1 MKKRLKLH
9 PSNYFYFGMIA
20 FLFIIDIISPIVG
33 ICHYLKFRSNT
44 GIFLIIFFIVGSC
57 FLSLLILLSEMKQW
71 LSTIYLTDKYIKLRG
86 ILKKTKIMEYSKFCN
101 VYYGFVCVRGIP
113 EWFIIISNRK
123 MSRFELENL
132 NKIKQTDDFIKIE
145 YSKKRRE
152 KLMEIL
158 PRNMACQLKNP
169 PPGKK

>member
-1 MKKRLKLH
+1 MKKILKIH
-9 PSNYFYFGMIA
+9 PSNYLFYGSIVLLVF
-20 FLFIIDIISPIVG
+20 IDIVGPLLIVYQFF
-33 ICHYLKFRSNT
+33 IYRSNNEIIVFFFMVIIAV
-44 GIFLIIFFIVGSC
+44 IFTVIFF
-57 FLSLLILLSEMKQW
+57 LSELKQW
-71 LSTIYLTDKYIKLRG
+71 ISTIYITDTHIKTCE
-86 ILKKTKIMEYSKFCN
+86 IFKKIKIMDYAKYN
-101 VYYGFVCVRGIP
+101 NLYYGFVCVRGIP

-158 PRNMACQLKNP
+158 PQNMACQLKNP